1 MRVSIKVKNPGFLA
15 VTIPPNRVLLTAI
28 KSVPGR
34 QWDDDEQNWTIPDT
48 PVIREF
54 LRNAL
59 MRTGHCTSPLV
70 FPPEDFHEIPPDI
83 PPEQF
88 ERMEATLG
96 TAANPVPTANPGPAV
111 TPRTATVSRENSAM
125 ERYKNTLSAMHYSP
139 RTCETYLS
147 WFARFLKAAGGNAP
161 AQPDE
166 EQINRFV
173 SSLAVDD
180 NVSSST
186 QNQALAAIL
195 FYYKRVLGI
204 PTDQLDRIIRA
215 KKRKRLPVVMS
226 RDEVKAVLACM
237 SGAKCLAAR
246 LMYGTG
252 LRLMECMT
260 LRVQDIDFDRSEI
273 LVRGGKGDKDRVTML
288 PQMLKPALRDQLEH
302 VKAIHARDLADG
314 WGTVPLPGALE
325 RKYPNGSSDWIW
337 QWVFPQTHRWKD
349 PKTGKQGRHHMD
361 ESLMQRAVHEA
372 VIKAG
377 ITKHASCHTFRHSF
391 ATHLIENGY
400 DIRTVQELLGHTDVK
415 TTMIYTHVL
424 NKGPGGIRS
433 PLDVL

>member
-215 KKRKRLPVVMS
+215 KKGKRLPVVMS

-302 VKAIHARDLADG
+302 VKAIHHATLLTDG
-314 WGTVPLPGALE
+314 VPSRFRAHLNAIPQRIVRLIW
-325 RKYPNGSSDWIW
+325 NGSSPDAPLKD
-337 QWVFPQTHRWKD
+337 QNRKQDDTH
-349 PKTGKQGRHHMD
+349 GRTHAAPFKKPSSA
-361 ESLMQRAVHEA
+361 ESPTRVLPHLPPL
-372 VIKAG
+372 
-377 ITKHASCHTFRHSF
+377 F

-400 DIRTVQELLGHTDVK
+400 DIRTVQELWPHRCKNYHDIHPCTK
-415 TTMIYTHVL
+415 
-424 NKGPGGIRS
+424 
-433 PLDVL
+433 